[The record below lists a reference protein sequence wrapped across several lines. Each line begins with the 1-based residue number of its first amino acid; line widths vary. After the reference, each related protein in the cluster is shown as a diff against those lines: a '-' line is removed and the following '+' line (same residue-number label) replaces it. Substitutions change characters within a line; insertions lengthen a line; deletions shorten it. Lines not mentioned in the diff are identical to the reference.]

1 MRTGPDEAFQAKLA
15 EVEHLASKSFPL
27 LGRDALALGVAEGPE
42 LGDLLDEVE
51 TWWAERD
58 FEPSRKA
65 CLARLRELIAAR

>member
-27 LGRDALALGVAEGPE
+27 LGH
-42 LGDLLDEVE
+42 LLDEVE